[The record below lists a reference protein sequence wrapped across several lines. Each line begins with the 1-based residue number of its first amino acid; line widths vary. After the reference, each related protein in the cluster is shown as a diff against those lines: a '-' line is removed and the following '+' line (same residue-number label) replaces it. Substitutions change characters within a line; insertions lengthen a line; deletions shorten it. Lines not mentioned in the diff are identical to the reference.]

1 MNAGT
6 IRGLLFST
14 LAALAA
20 APPALA
26 ELPTLQPAQTLRPL
40 PDEIL
45 PDPQGDPQAPLLG
58 ASLALA
64 GNTALAGMPGAF
76 DDEGRVAV
84 FTRSGGKWVRTGT
97 LKANDA
103 ASGAHFGNDV
113 ALAGGRALVASRTAV
128 YVFAASGD
136 TWRQTQKL
144 KLDLPVQVADLDWN
158 GSIAIVGVGVNDLGN
173 RTNGVYAFSSTNGG
187 PLQRI
192 AKFTAHDTA
201 PADMF
206 GNRVAIAGTLVAI
219 TAPGYNADQ
228 GAAYVFACTVSGCR
242 QRQKMLANDGKPG
255 DEFGSAV
262 AIRTHVL
269 VVGAEAANPARPED
283 DGSSGAA
290 YVFLRPNSTWIET
303 YKLGATAAESDP
315 YNELGISVGLTGDRV
330 LVGGVG
336 DPGFSS
342 GTVFVYD
349 FSGGSLIPT
358 HRMEGM
364 AGFGE
369 TLAVVSN
376 TALVGTPENS
386 SSMPAGQA
394 GVFNLPHEIP

>member
-1 MNAGT
+1 
-6 IRGLLFST
+6 
-14 LAALAA
+14 
-20 APPALA
+20 
-26 ELPTLQPAQTLRPL
+26 
-40 PDEIL
+40 
-45 PDPQGDPQAPLLG
+45 
-58 ASLALA
+58 
-64 GNTALAGMPGAF
+64 
-76 DDEGRVAV
+76 
-84 FTRSGGKWVRTGT
+84 
-97 LKANDA
+97 
-103 ASGAHFGNDV
+103 
-113 ALAGGRALVASRTAV
+113 
-128 YVFAASGD
+128 
-136 TWRQTQKL
+136 
-144 KLDLPVQVADLDWN
+144 
-158 GSIAIVGVGVNDLGN
+158 
-173 RTNGVYAFSSTNGG
+173 
-187 PLQRI
+187 
-192 AKFTAHDTA
+192 
-201 PADMF
+201 MF